1 MGDSG
6 ATGDDGTVIGL
17 SERDRAILDLEQS
30 TTGSARQKEAVIRRD
45 LGLSTARYQ
54 QLLNSLIDRP
64 AALAYAPMLVGRL
77 LRLRDARSLARTTR
91 SFGPP
96 TR

>member
-6 ATGDDGTVIGL
+6 TTDDNGTVIGL

-30 TTGSARQKEAVIRRD
+30 ATGSTRHKEAVIRRE

-54 QLLNSLIDRP
+54 QLLNALIERP

-77 LRLRDARSLARTTR
+77 IRLRDARTLARTTR

>member
-1 MGDSG
+1 MVDENT
-6 ATGDDGTVIGL
+6 TGDDVRTSAL
-17 SERDRAILDLEQS
+17 SERDRAILDFEQHAPL
-30 TTGSARQKEAVIRRD
+30 SAGAREAAIRRD
-45 LGLSTARYQ
+45 LGLGVVRYQ

-77 LRLRDARSLARTTR
+77 QRLRAARSDARTTR
-91 SFGPP
+91 SFGRP

>member
-6 ATGDDGTVIGL
+6 TTDDDGTVIGL

-30 TTGSARQKEAVIRRD
+30 ATGSTRHKEAVIRRE

-54 QLLNSLIDRP
+54 QLLNALIERP

-77 LRLRDARSLARTTR
+77 IRLRDARTLARTTR